1 MVPFDCVQTSGST
14 RPRAGMAALSFR
26 ERTGLRRLANT
37 ERQSSGY
44 LTSRRSL
51 SVRFATPA
59 SPGRSEKLLSE
70 SGSRPARGPEP
81 VRHRFGPQPL
91 SVFWPKTDNSVLV
104 VILPCHELLAAGGGS
119 KLRRQQGQRGRRR
132 IWATAR

>member
-1 MVPFDCVQTSGST
+1 MVPFDWVQKTGST
-14 RPRAGMAALSFR
+14 RPRAGMPALSFR

-51 SVRFATPA
+51 SVRFARPA

-70 SGSRPARGPEP
+70 SGSRPARGLEP

-104 VILPCHELLAAGGGS
+104 VMVWLRDVLHARSRASRSGGRTDRTAGG
-119 KLRRQQGQRGRRR
+119 
-132 IWATAR
+132 

>member
-1 MVPFDCVQTSGST
+1 MHRPFDWVQNTGST

-26 ERTGLRRLANT
+26 ERTGLRRLAIT
-37 ERQSSGY
+37 ERQSIGY

-70 SGSRPARGPEP
+70 GGSRPARGLEP
-81 VRHRFGPQPL
+81 VRRRFGSASVVPL
-91 SVFWPKTDNSVLV
+91 MAGNGTTA
-104 VILPCHELLAAGGGS
+104 LPGRQRHYGS
-119 KLRRQQGQRGRRR
+119 RWLSRTQRQKAPTLHRSP
-132 IWATAR
+132 